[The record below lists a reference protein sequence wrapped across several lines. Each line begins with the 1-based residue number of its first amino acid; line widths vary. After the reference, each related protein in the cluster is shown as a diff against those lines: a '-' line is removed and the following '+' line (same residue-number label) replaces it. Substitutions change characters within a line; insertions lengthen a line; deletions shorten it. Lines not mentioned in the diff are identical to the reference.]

1 MKHKKLTTIV
11 ALVLVAALAAG
22 LGIWATGEANIPT
35 VTYYDGSDGTNA
47 HFTFTHTGKGSDTNL
62 FPNFS
67 DCMPGDSLTQTIRV
81 QADSKNGAQ
90 GAKIYLRA
98 EIDGDASAKEGSAI
112 SYNDVLDHI
121 SMTVSKNG
129 VVLASNKTAKLFSQL
144 DASEGLKSNVFIAE
158 VSPKTDPVDLDVTID
173 VDPAMGNAF
182 QEAAAHI
189 TFVFSVEDN
198 ELNFHDIPLME
209 LIKQYGTPLK
219 ITYLPKISQQI
230 NRAKRM
236 FNVAMAKVDYKGS
249 YNYCYCTKSSHFSFV
264 LEEAMK
270 NDVHLETSSAYDI
283 HIINALYDGGIIDK
297 DRYIICNGFKRPQY
311 VENIAQLVNDGFVN
325 TIPVLDNKEELDLFE
340 DAFTKKCKVGIRIA
354 CEEEPKFEFYTSRLG
369 IRYNDI
375 LDFYKAKLKNSKK
388 FQLKMLHFFINTGI
402 KDTAYYWN
410 ELSKCMNVYCEL
422 KAICPELD
430 SLNIGGGF
438 PIKNSLNFEYDYEY
452 LTEEIVAQ
460 IKNICQRNGVEEPNI
475 FTEFGS
481 FTVGESGAVLYSI
494 VNQKQQNDRENWY
507 MIDSSFITTLPDTW
521 GINQRYIM
529 LAVNNWDREY
539 QRVLLGGLTCDS
551 EDFYNAESH
560 TNAIFLPKLEPGNTQ
575 YIGFFHTGAYQE
587 SLGGFG
593 GIQHCL
599 IPAPKHIIIDR
610 DKSDNEYYTR
620 LFAKE
625 QSYRSMLRILGY

>member
-1 MKHKKLTTIV
+1 MKDKYIDLIEQTFDFPQD
-11 ALVLVAALAAG
+11 
-22 LGIWATGEANIPT
+22 E
-35 VTYYDGSDGTNA
+35 
-47 HFTFTHTGKGSDTNL
+47 FT
-62 FPNFS
+62 
-67 DCMPGDSLTQTIRV
+67 
-81 QADSKNGAQ
+81 
-90 GAKIYLRA
+90 
-98 EIDGDASAKEGSAI
+98 
-112 SYNDVLDHI
+112 
-121 SMTVSKNG
+121 
-129 VVLASNKTAKLFSQL
+129 
-144 DASEGLKSNVFIAE
+144 
-158 VSPKTDPVDLDVTID
+158 
-173 VDPAMGNAF
+173 
-182 QEAAAHI
+182 
-189 TFVFSVEDN
+189 VEDN

-236 FNVAMAKVDYKGS
+236 FNVAMAKVDYKGT

-270 NDVHLETSSAYDI
+270 NDIHLETSSAYDI
-283 HIINALYDGGIIDK
+283 HIINALYDSGVIDK

-311 VENIAQLVNDGFVN
+311 VENIAQLINDGFEN
-325 TIPVLDNKEELDLFE
+325 TIPVIDNKEEIDLYD
-340 DAFTKKCKVGIRIA
+340 DAITKKCKIGIRIA
-354 CEEEPKFEFYTSRLG
+354 SEEEPKFEFYTSRLG

-375 LDFYKAKLKNSKK
+375 INFYKTKIQKNKK
-388 FQLKMLHFFINTGI
+388 FKLKMLHFFINTGI

-410 ELSKCMNVYCEL
+410 ELSKCLNIYCEL
-422 KAICPELD
+422 KAICPDLD

-438 PIKNSLNFEYDYEY
+438 PIKNSLDFSYDYEY
-452 LTEEIVAQ
+452 LTEEIIAQ
-460 IKNICQRNGVEEPNI
+460 IKNICTRNGIDEPHI

-481 FTVGESGAVLYSI
+481 FTVGESGATLYSI

-529 LAVNNWDREY
+529 LAINNWDKEY

-551 EDFYNAESH
+551 EDFYNSESH
-560 TNAIFLPKLEPGNTQ
+560 INAIFLPKLEPGNPQ

-587 SLGGFG
+587 SIGGFG

-599 IPAPKHIIIDR
+599 IPAPKHVIIDR
-610 DKSDNEYYTR
+610 DKDDRENWYMIDSSFITTLPDTWGINQRYIMLAINNWDKEYQRVLLGGLTCDSEDFYNSESHINAIFLPKLEPGNPQYIGFFHTGAYQESIGGFGGIQHCLIPAPKHVIIDRDKDDNEYYTR